1 MLREK
6 HGINSFLH
14 ENEAEIEGK
23 SGFLGCFLMRK
34 RGIWTENSVK
44 LMLKCRVFRSRI
56 FKLIV

>member
-44 LMLKCRVFRSRI
+44 LMLKRRVSRSRI

>member
-44 LMLKCRVFRSRI
+44 LMLKCRVFRSCF